1 MNKTVKLTKIE
12 TTGKAGKTYT
22 LAFDEDGILDTIE
35 CNGVFIVST
44 TRVAQTILKNADA
57 IYYGK
62 IPAGFVKAKS

>member
-12 TTGKAGKTYT
+12 TTGKAVAYT